1 MQVQSLSKMIVSLLK
16 QPDFDSKN
24 YKNLSEVSIFQELT
38 TQNLKKKLQKR
49 KYFLFFSKE
58 NLSQVKVIHCMK
70 SVCIRSFTSPYSV
83 RMRENTDQKNS

>member
-38 TQNLKKKLQKR
+38 TQNLKKKVAEKET
-49 KYFLFFSKE
+49 FLIF
-58 NLSQVKVIHCMK
+58 
-70 SVCIRSFTSPYSV
+70 
-83 RMRENTDQKNS
+83 